1 MTILSNTQAVAAR
14 AAVSLSQSR
23 VAKDTGISRA
33 YLSQFESGKRILE
46 DRWLTALNSYYRE
59 HGWSP
64 EAGDSVPAEQQAIG
78 IRMRDGFQISAA
90 LNDSQVE
97 QLLDAYYDNQLQI
110 EELAA
115 SEVPRGSI
123 FQSVAKE
130 KALKL
135 AFKLLCL
142 TAQQDGIVRQLR
154 GQDVVAICNTM
165 PYRDMETTGQYTGS
179 LIAGALGL
187 KELDQ
192 EEDETALLDAEIA

>member
-1 MTILSNTQAVAAR
+1 M
-14 AAVSLSQSR
+14 
-23 VAKDTGISRA
+23 
-33 YLSQFESGKRILE
+33 
-46 DRWLTALNSYYRE
+46 
-59 HGWSP
+59 
-64 EAGDSVPAEQQAIG
+64 
-78 IRMRDGFQISAA
+78 
-90 LNDSQVE
+90 
-97 QLLDAYYDNQLQI
+97 
-110 EELAA
+110 
-115 SEVPRGSI
+115 PRGSI

-135 AFKLLCL
+135 ALKLLCL